1 MRKGRRIALDVG
13 RVRIGVAICDP
24 EAIVSTP
31 LNPILRGS
39 DLKNAI
45 AEVFSI
51 AEEFG
56 SLELYVGEPLSLDGS
71 ITASTIDAREFAI
84 ELSGVVSS
92 PVRMIDE
99 RLTTVSAAAKLR
111 SSGQNA
117 RTSKGLI
124 DSASAVEILDI
135 ALNQERL
142 SGQAPGILV
151 ADRIGA

>member
-51 AEEFG
+51 AEEFE

-117 RTSKGLI
+117 KTSKGLI

-135 ALNQERL
+135 ALNQEKL